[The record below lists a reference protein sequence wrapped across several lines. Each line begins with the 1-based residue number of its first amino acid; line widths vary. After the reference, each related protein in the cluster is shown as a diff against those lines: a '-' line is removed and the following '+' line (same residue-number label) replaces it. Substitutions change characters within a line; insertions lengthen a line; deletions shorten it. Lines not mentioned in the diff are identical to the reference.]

1 MNMKTAYLL
10 VFDGLSDWEPGLVVA
25 EINKSD
31 KYQVK
36 TVGFSK
42 DTIKTMG
49 GISIAPDYT
58 LQEINYDDAAIL
70 ILPGGQMWE
79 EDPVEDLVPV
89 VQKFLDNKI
98 PVAAICGPTVFLPR
112 HGFTEN
118 VKHTSNGKEYLKNL
132 IGKYHGSEFYV
143 NQPSVSD
150 KDKGI
155 ITANGIASVEFA
167 RDILG
172 ELGVYDEE
180 TLEAWYEFFKNP
192 WLDDE
197 S

>member
-1 MNMKTAYLL
+1 METAYLL

-25 EINKSD
+25 EINKSN

-42 DTIKTMG
+42 NTIKTMG
-49 GISIAPDYT
+49 GISIVPDCT
-58 LQEINYDDAAIL
+58 IHEINYNNAAIL
-70 ILPGGQMWE
+70 ILPGGEMWE
-79 EDPVEDLVPV
+79 DDPVEDLVPV

-98 PVAAICGPTVFLPR
+98 PVAAICGPTVFLAR
-112 HGFTEN
+112 HGFIKN
-118 VKHTSNGKEYLKNL
+118 VKHTSNGRKYLKNL
-132 IGKYHGSEFYV
+132 IGEYPGSEFYV

-172 ELGVYDEE
+172 KLDVYDED
-180 TLEAWYEFFKNP
+180 TLKAWYEFFKNP
-192 WLDDE
+192 WLDD
-197 S
+197 